1 MIKINFYLKGS
12 IANNNILLLKVKDN
26 KFYESYLRKAIPL
39 LITVSAK
46 GKRVVLPMGVSIA
59 PKFWD
64 NKKRRVKSLTEL
76 PLDLRFVNDNI
87 VEAEKTI
94 LSDLPVH
101 LNRGKKLS
109 KPLLKSVLSAQ
120 SLTNTP
126 GSAITNLNEVLEAF
140 LKERRTS
147 DGHPLKFRSVQKYQG
162 VINHVNRYVNK
173 YYSGFDLHDIDKA
186 FMEGFKDYLSDDL
199 DLLDNSVA
207 KYVKAFKA
215 VVGYLIEKGFKI
227 DPLTLKVKVKEVES
241 PVIVLE
247 LAEVMKLAKHKFKSK
262 TLSEVRDLFVF
273 MSWTGQRVSDLM
285 SFSPKQLTTFNG
297 SLVWTL
303 TTVKT
308 VDPIV
313 VPITHYALQILKKYE
328 KSGYALPKFEEQ
340 RFNALLKEMATEV
353 GLTRTVPIV
362 ERRRGM
368 ATHINMP
375 LNEVLSSH
383 IGRKT
388 FITNA
393 LILGMSETEVKKI
406 SGHKDDK
413 SFRRYVELGNSV
425 IQKANDRLNENSVK
439 AMLKKL
445 SGK

>member
-12 IANNNILLLKVKDN
+12 ITEDNLIILKTSDS
-26 KFYESYLRKAIPL
+26 KFYENYLRKKLPL
-39 LITVSAK
+39 LLSVSAK
-46 GKRVVLPMGVSIA
+46 GKRVLMPMGISIP

-64 NKKRRVKSLTEL
+64 YKKRRVKLLTEL

-87 VEAEKTI
+87 VEAEKKI
-94 LSDLPVH
+94 YSDLPIH

-109 KPLLKSVLSAQ
+109 KPLLKSILSME
-120 SLTNTP
+120 SISVIP
-126 GSAITNLNEVLEAF
+126 GSAISNSNDVLESF
-140 LKERRTS
+140 LKERRTAM
-147 DGHPLKFRSVQKYQG
+147 GHPLKYRSVQKYQG
-162 VINHVNRYVNK
+162 VINHVNRYINK
-173 YYSGFDLHDIDKA
+173 YYKGFELNDIDRV

-199 DLLDNSVA
+199 GLLDNSVA

-215 VVGYLIEKGFKI
+215 VVGFLIEKGFKI
-227 DPLTLKVKVKEVES
+227 DLVTLKVKVKEVES

-247 LAEVMKLAKHKFKSK
+247 LGEIMKLTKWKFKTK
-262 TLSEVRDLFVF
+262 QISEVRDLFVF

-285 SFSPKQLTTFNG
+285 GFNPKQLTTING
-297 SLVWTL
+297 NLVWTL

-308 VDPIV
+308 VEPIV
-313 VPITHYALQILKKYE
+313 VPITHYAMQILKKYE
-328 KSGYALPKFEEQ
+328 KKGYHLPKYEEQ
-340 RFNALLKEMATEV
+340 RFNRMLKEMATEA

-362 ERRRGM
+362 ERRRGI
-368 ATHINMP
+368 ATHINLP

-425 IQKANDRLNENSVK
+425 IQKANDKLNEKRVLE
-439 AMLKKL
+439 MLKKL